1 MEELTIKAAA
11 EYYGKSESWIRK
23 RILSGELEAEK
34 RPFQYGQR
42 WITTEKALDQLA
54 ADLKEQSKMQKESVN
69 VREVSRP
76 VDKKEF
82 INELIEATESRN
94 KALVDKAVNNITDKL
109 EAQSEQL
116 EQQSE
121 SLNQQQELIKK
132 LSDQV
137 NQLQQE
143 NNKSLFDKIKQL
155 FK

>member
-23 RILSGELEAEK
+23 KILNGQLEAEK

-54 ADLKEQSKMQKESVN
+54 EDLKEQAKIEKDSIN
-69 VREVSRP
+69 IREVSRP
-76 VDKKEF
+76 VDKEKF
-82 INELIEATESRN
+82 LNELIEATEGRN
-94 KALVDKAVNNITDKL
+94 KQLIDEAVNNITDKI
-109 EAQSEQL
+109 EAQNNQL
-116 EQQSE
+116 
-121 SLNQQQELIKK
+121 QQQNEIIKK

-137 NQLQQE
+137 EEMQQRQ
-143 NNKSLFDKIKQL
+143 NKSLFDKVKDF